1 MMKTLKNAL
10 LVLAAVAMTSTYLIA
25 QPPGGRGGPPG
36 GFPQDGPPP
45 NHPVVEALDADGDH
59 EISASEIENAIA
71 VLKKL
76 DTNGDGKLTEAD
88 RPEGTGPQRG
98 GRPPRAEGEE
108 FGGPGGQRGGRPP
121 RDGGEGLGGP
131 SDQRGGRP
139 PRDGGE
145 GPGGPGDQRG
155 GRPPRDGGEG
165 PGGPGGQRSDGGES
179 ASDFAT
185 RILAFDKNE
194 DGMVTTDELPSRMHS
209 VMQRHDTNKDGS
221 LDKTELDKIATAA
234 GSADRGAQ
242 GGPGGGERGPG
253 GPGGG
258 RGPGGPGGPP
268 SPERFIEH
276 AMSFDA
282 DGDGKLSTAELK
294 KFAEEMPPPP
304 PGGGPPAGR

>member
-1 MMKTLKNAL
+1 MMKNLKNAL
-10 LVLAAVAMTSTYLIA
+10 LVFATVAMTSTYLIA

-36 GFPQDGPPP
+36 GFPPDGPPP
-45 NHPVVEALDADGDH
+45 NHPVVEALDANGDH
-59 EISASEIENAIA
+59 EISASEIENAIV

-76 DTNGDGKLTEAD
+76 DANGDGKLTEAD
-88 RPEGTGPQRG
+88 RPEGAGP
-98 GRPPRAEGEE
+98 
-108 FGGPGGQRGGRPP
+108 
-121 RDGGEGLGGP
+121 
-131 SDQRGGRP
+131 QRGGRP

-155 GRPPRDGGEG
+155 GRPPRDDGEG
-165 PGGPGGQRSDGGES
+165 LGGPGGQRSGGVES

-185 RILAFDKNE
+185 RILAFDENE
-194 DGMVTTDELPSRMHS
+194 DGRVTTEELPSRMHS

-221 LDKTELDKIATAA
+221 LDKTELDKVATAA
-234 GSADRGAQ
+234 GSADRVAQ
-242 GGPGGGERGPG
+242 GGPGGGER

-268 SPERFIEH
+268 SPGRFIEH

-282 DGDGKLSTAELK
+282 DGDGKLSTTELI

-304 PGGGPPAGR
+304 PGGGPREGR

>member
-1 MMKTLKNAL
+1 MMKNLKNAL
-10 LVLAAVAMTSTYLIA
+10 LVFATIAMTSTYLIA

-36 GFPQDGPPP
+36 GFPPDGPPP
-45 NHPVVEALDADGDH
+45 NHPIVEALDADGDH
-59 EISASEIENAIA
+59 EISASEIENSIV

-76 DTNGDGKLTEAD
+76 DANGDGKLTEAD
-88 RPEGTGPQRG
+88 RPEGAGPQRG
-98 GRPPRAEGEE
+98 GRPPRAGDE
-108 FGGPGGQRGGRPP
+108 GPGGRGGRPP
-121 RDGGEGLGGP
+121 RDG
-131 SDQRGGRP
+131 D
-139 PRDGGE
+139 
-145 GPGGPGDQRG
+145 
-155 GRPPRDGGEG
+155 EG
-165 PGGPGGQRSDGGES
+165 PGGPGGQRSGGGES

-209 VMQRHDTNKDGS
+209 VMQRHDINKDGS
-221 LDKTELDKIATAA
+221 LDKTELDKVATAV
-234 GSADRGAQ
+234 GSAHRGAQ

-258 RGPGGPGGPP
+258 RGPGGPGGSGGGPP

-304 PGGGPPAGR
+304 PGGGPPEGR